1 MVESTGLGKSVAT
14 IEGVNTS
21 FERKMITGK
30 QITIMTVE
38 DHPVFREGLSLI
50 LAAQADMIVVAET
63 STADEALGRY
73 RQVKPDIVLMDQRL
87 PGASG
92 TEALIAIRGQF
103 PRAKVIM
110 LTTSSGDVVIQRSL
124 RAGASAYVLKST
136 PREEL
141 LQVIR
146 AVAAGQR
153 KIPSDVACF
162 VAEHLGREDLT
173 ARELEVLELIRDGNR
188 NKQIADHL
196 GISEATVNFHIKNI
210 VEKLEANDRTHAVT
224 IALRRGLL
232 QI

>member
-1 MVESTGLGKSVAT
+1 MVESTGLGKSDAT

-50 LAAQADMIVVAET
+50 LAAQADMIVVAEA

-110 LTTSSGDVVIQRSL
+110 LTTSSGDVEIQRSL